1 MLFIARYYANYILS
15 LKINI
20 LLNSWGGWKGVL
32 CCYFYALST
41 PPELSRKNQTLKYH
55 Y

>member
-20 LLNSWGGWKGVL
+20 LLNSWVVARCFMLLFL
-32 CCYFYALST
+32 CTFYAS
-41 PPELSRKNQTLKYH
+41 
-55 Y
+55 